1 MSDPGQVPPRGD
13 GTAPHRVE
21 VGVIGGVGPAA
32 TVCFLD
38 LVVRR
43 TAAER
48 DQDHVD
54 LVVLQHAGIPDRT
67 AYILGRSTEDPGPV
81 MAADARRLE
90 RLGVGFVVVPCNTA
104 HHFTDEVAA
113 AVGVPV
119 LSIVDETAD
128 EVAARPGVTRV
139 GVLATSGTLAAQV
152 YQRAFEDRG
161 LSVVVPDDAD
171 QDVVMRIIY
180 DEVKAGRPADVGALH
195 AVADRLRERGADV
208 VVLGCTELSVVAA
221 EHDLLADGGYVDS
234 LDVLARRTVERAG
247 YPLR

>member
-1 MSDPGQVPPRGD
+1 MSDHPVARS
-13 GTAPHRVE
+13 E

-38 LVVRR
+38 LVVRH
-43 TAAER
+43 TAADR

-54 LVVLQHAGIPDRT
+54 LVVLQHATIPDRT
-67 AYILGRSTEDPGPV
+67 AYILGRSQDDPGPV

-113 AVGVPV
+113 AVDVPV
-119 LSIVDETAD
+119 LSIVDETVD
-128 EVAARPGVTRV
+128 EVVARPGVTRV

-152 YQRAFEDRG
+152 YQRAFDARG
-161 LSVVVPDDAD
+161 VQVLVPDVAD
-171 QDVVMRIIY
+171 QDLVMGIIY
-180 DEVKAGRPADVGALH
+180 DQVKAGLPADVATMH

-221 EHDLLADGGYVDS
+221 AHDLLADDRYVDS

-247 YPLR
+247 HPLR

>member
-1 MSDPGQVPPRGD
+1 MTSGPGAD
-13 GTAPHRVE
+13 GRVE

-38 LVVRR
+38 LVVRH

-48 DQDHVD
+48 DQDHLD
-54 LVVLQHAGIPDRT
+54 LVVLQHASIPDRT
-67 AYILGRSTEDPGPV
+67 AYILGRSADDPGPV

-128 EVAARPGVTRV
+128 EVVQRGDVARV
-139 GVLATSGTLAAQV
+139 GVLATSGTLAASV
-152 YQRAFEDRG
+152 YQRAFAARG
-161 LSVVVPDDAD
+161 VEALVPDDAE

-180 DEVKAGRPADVGALH
+180 EQVKAGRPADVAALH
-195 AVADRLRERGADV
+195 GVADALQARGADV

-221 EHDLLADGGYVDS
+221 AHDLLADARYVDS
-234 LDVLARRTVERAG
+234 LDVLARRTVQRAG

>member
-1 MSDPGQVPPRGD
+1 MTSGPGAD
-13 GTAPHRVE
+13 GRVE

-38 LVVRR
+38 LVVRH

-48 DQDHVD
+48 DQDHLD
-54 LVVLQHAGIPDRT
+54 LVVLQHASIPDRT
-67 AYILGRSTEDPGPV
+67 AYILGRSADDPGPV

-128 EVAARPGVTRV
+128 EVVQRGGVARV
-139 GVLATSGTLAAQV
+139 GVLATSGTLAASV
-152 YQRAFEDRG
+152 YQRAFAARG
-161 LSVVVPDDAD
+161 VEALVPDDAE

-180 DEVKAGRPADVGALH
+180 EQVKAGRPADVAALH
-195 AVADRLRERGADV
+195 GVADALQARGADV

-221 EHDLLADGGYVDS
+221 EHDLLADARYVDS
-234 LDVLARRTVERAG
+234 LDVLARRTVQRAG

>member
-1 MSDPGQVPPRGD
+1 MSE
-13 GTAPHRVE
+13 APAAARAE

-38 LVVRR
+38 LVVRH

-54 LVVLQHAGIPDRT
+54 LVVLQHSTIPDRT
-67 AYILGRSTEDPGPV
+67 AYILGRSQENPGPV

-128 EVAARPGVTRV
+128 EVAARPGVARV
-139 GVLATSGTLAAQV
+139 GVLATSGTLAARV
-152 YQRAFEDRG
+152 YQRALETRG
-161 LSVVVPDDAD
+161 LQPLVPDDAD
-171 QDVVMRIIY
+171 QDVVMGIIY
-180 DEVKAGRPADVGALH
+180 DQVKAGRPADVVALH
-195 AVADRLRERGADV
+195 GVADRLRARGADV

-221 EHDLLADGGYVDS
+221 AHDLLADDRYVDS

-247 YPLR
+247 HPVR

>member
-1 MSDPGQVPPRGD
+1 MTSPQAGPGAPD
-13 GTAPHRVE
+13 GPRVE

-38 LVVRR
+38 LVVRH

-54 LVVLQHAGIPDRT
+54 LVVLQHSGIPDRT
-67 AYILGRSTEDPGPV
+67 AYILGQSQENPGPV

-90 RLGVGFVVVPCNTA
+90 GLGVGFVVVPCNTA

-113 AVGVPV
+113 AVAVPV

-128 EVAARPGVTRV
+128 EAVARPGVRRV
-139 GVLATSGTLAAQV
+139 GVLATSGTLAARV
-152 YQRAFEDRG
+152 YQRAFDARG
-161 LSVVVPDDAD
+161 VESLVPDAAD
-171 QDVVMRIIY
+171 QAVVMRIIY
-180 DEVKAGRPADVGALH
+180 DQVKAGRPADVAALH

-221 EHDLLADGGYVDS
+221 QHDLLGDDRYLDS

-247 YPLR
+247 HRLR

>member
-1 MSDPGQVPPRGD
+1 MSEVLPQGATG
-13 GTAPHRVE
+13 GRVE

-38 LVVRR
+38 LVVRH

-54 LVVLQHAGIPDRT
+54 LVVLQHATIPDRT
-67 AYILGRSTEDPGPV
+67 AFILGTSTQDPGPV

-90 RLGVGFVVVPCNTA
+90 ALGVGFVVVPCNTA

-113 AVGVPV
+113 AVTVPV

-128 EVAARPGVTRV
+128 VVAARPSAGRV
-139 GVLATSGTLAAQV
+139 GVLATSGTLAARV
-152 YQRAFEDRG
+152 YQRAFEVRG
-161 LSVVVPDDAD
+161 LEPLVPDDAD
-171 QDVVMRIIY
+171 QAVVMGIIY
-180 DEVKAGRPADVGALH
+180 DQVKAGRPADVAALH
-195 AVADRLRERGADV
+195 GVADRLRSRGADV

-221 EHDLLADGGYVDS
+221 EHDLLVDDRYVDS

-247 YPLR
+247 HPLR

>member
-1 MSDPGQVPPRGD
+1 MNEVVGGPPQ
-13 GTAPHRVE
+13 RVE

-38 LVVRR
+38 LVVRY

-54 LVVLQHAGIPDRT
+54 LVVLQHATIPDRT
-67 AYILGRSTEDPGPV
+67 AYILGRSDDDPGPV

-90 RLGVGFVVVPCNTA
+90 RLGVGFVVIPCNTA

-113 AVGVPV
+113 AVEVPV
-119 LSIVDETAD
+119 LSIVDETVD
-128 EVAARPGVTRV
+128 EVATRAGVARV
-139 GVLATSGTLAAQV
+139 GVLATSGTLSAQV
-152 YQRAFEDRG
+152 YQRAIEARG
-161 LSVVVPDDAD
+161 LAAVVPDDAD
-171 QDVVMRIIY
+171 QDVVMGIIY
-180 DEVKAGRPADVGALH
+180 DQVKAGRPADVAALH
-195 AVADRLRERGADV
+195 AVADRLQERGADV

-221 EHDLLADGGYVDS
+221 EHRLLDDARYVDS

-247 YPLR
+247 HPLR

>member
-1 MSDPGQVPPRGD
+1 MSEGEG
-13 GTAPHRVE
+13 RVE

-54 LVVLQHAGIPDRT
+54 LVVLQHSAIPDRT
-67 AYILGRSTEDPGPV
+67 AYILGRSTENPGPV
-81 MAADARRLE
+81 MAADARRLAA
-90 RLGVGFVVVPCNTA
+90 LGVGFVVIPCNTA

-113 AVGVPV
+113 AVDVPV

-128 EVAARPGVTRV
+128 EVASVPGTARV
-139 GVLATSGTLAAQV
+139 GVLATSGTLASGV
-152 YQRAFEDRG
+152 YQRALEARG
-161 LSVVVPDDAD
+161 LEVLVPDDAD

-180 DEVKAGRPADVGALH
+180 DEVKAGRPADVAALH
-195 AVADRLRERGADV
+195 AVSDRLRARGADV
-208 VVLGCTELSVVAA
+208 VLLGCTELSVVAA
-221 EHDLLADGGYVDS
+221 EHDLLADPRYLDS
-234 LDVLARRTVERAG
+234 LDVLARRTVVRAG

>member
-1 MSDPGQVPPRGD
+1 MSP
-13 GTAPHRVE
+13 APHDPAAPAGAAGRVE

-38 LVVRR
+38 LVVRH
-43 TAAER
+43 TAADR

-54 LVVLQHAGIPDRT
+54 LVVLQHASIPDRT
-67 AYILGRSTEDPGPV
+67 AYILGRSDEDPGPV

-113 AVGVPV
+113 AVDVPV

-128 EVAARPGVTRV
+128 EVAARPGTARV
-139 GVLATSGTLAAQV
+139 GVLATSGTLAARV
-152 YQRAFEDRG
+152 YQRALEARG
-161 LSVVVPDDAD
+161 LEPVVPDDAD
-171 QDVVMRIIY
+171 QDVVMGIIY
-180 DEVKAGRPADVGALH
+180 DQVKAGRPADVAALH
-195 AVADRLRERGADV
+195 AVADRLGARGADV

-221 EHDLLADGGYVDS
+221 EHDLLADARYVDS